1 MALSKRILSRI
12 ATIVVILIILG
23 ILWYVKNRPETE
35 QPVVQ
40 QVPVATVE
48 VASETISVADVS
60 SNQAEPVV
68 AQTPV
73 VDQITEPNPDF
84 FLSVTEVLDL
94 EQLKSY
100 GLPIM
105 IDFGADSCIPCKE
118 MAPILKD
125 LNGKL
130 QGKAI
135 IRFVDVWKYPKLSEG
150 FPIRVIPTQ
159 MFFDSEGK
167 PFRPADP
174 DASQML
180 MYVLKDTEE
189 HVFTAHEGGMT
200 EQMIL
205 QALQEMGLS
214 HD

>member
-1 MALSKRILSRI
+1 MPRPKRILTRLAVII
-12 ATIVVILIILG
+12 AVLSIIIVI
-23 ILWYVKNRPETE
+23 WFAKNRPGTKKS
-35 QPVVQ
+35 VS
-40 QVPVATVE
+40 PVATAE
-48 VASETISVADVS
+48 VAVQTSLAKDPSTEPPEPAVEQI
-60 SNQAEPVV
+60 PVV
-68 AQTPV
+68 AK
-73 VDQITEPNPDF
+73 ITDPNPDF
-84 FLSVTEVLDL
+84 ALYATEPLDL
-94 EQLKSY
+94 EKLRSY

-125 LNGKL
+125 LNARL

-135 IRFVDVWKYPKLSEG
+135 IRFVDVWKNQKLSEG

-159 MFFDSEGK
+159 IFFDSEGK
-167 PFRPADP
+167 PYRPSDP
-174 DASQML
+174 GASNML

-200 EQMIL
+200 EDMIL
-205 QALQEMGLS
+205 HALQEMGLS

>member
-23 ILWYVKNRPETE
+23 VLWYVKNRPETE
-35 QPVVQ
+35 QPGVQ
-40 QVPVATVE
+40 QVPAATVE
-48 VASETISVADVS
+48 VASETISVADGVG
-60 SNQAEPVV
+60 NQAEPVV
-68 AQTPV
+68 A
-73 VDQITEPNPDF
+73 QITEPNPDF

-125 LNGKL
+125 LNSKL

-135 IRFVDVWKYPKLSEG
+135 IRFVDVWKDPKLSEG

-200 EQMIL
+200 EQMIM